1 MYLIHVCTILQV
13 LLCLVEILLQTE
25 KADYLLP
32 AHMQPRQWPLESLTK
47 GHYLTNRHHPQEE
60 VRQQLP
66 RRRLPPHL
74 LRPQLQVTTVS

>member
-1 MYLIHVCTILQV
+1 MCSFLQV
-13 LLCLVEILLQTE
+13 LLCLVEIRLQTE
-25 KADYLLP
+25 KAECLLP
-32 AHMQPRQWPLESLTK
+32 VHMQPRQWPLESLTK

-60 VRQQLP
+60 DRQQLR

>member
-1 MYLIHVCTILQV
+1 MYLIHVCTFLQV

-47 GHYLTNRHHPQEE
+47 GHYLTNQHHPQEGD
-60 VRQQLP
+60 RQQL
-66 RRRLPPHL
+66 RRPHLPLRL
-74 LRPQLQVTTVS
+74 LRPQLQVTMVS